1 MELLKQE
8 ISIHQQLDHPNIV
21 KCYQTIE
28 RKDHYYII
36 LEYCPQG
43 TLDSFIKKHERL
55 AESTTVAIMEQVIAA
70 YRYLLERK
78 VLHRDL
84 KPPNILKAGNNW
96 KICDFGFS
104 VMGKKN
110 MVGEINVGTP
120 AYMAPESLERTYY
133 SPKTDFFT
141 LGVICYEMLFGSAP
155 WQHKNEKVLLSLMQ
169 KQGICKDHLASLSN
183 KNLAEFILKCC

>member
-1 MELLKQE
+1 M
-8 ISIHQQLDHPNIV
+8 
-21 KCYQTIE
+21 
-28 RKDHYYII
+28 
-36 LEYCPQG
+36 
-43 TLDSFIKKHERL
+43 DSFIKKHERL
-55 AESTTVAIMEQVIAA
+55 AESTTVAIMEQVIAG
-70 YRYLLERK
+70 YRYLLEKK

-133 SPKTDFFT
+133 SPKTDFFS
-141 LGVICYEMLFGSAP
+141 LGVICY
-155 WQHKNEKVLLSLMQ
+155 
-169 KQGICKDHLASLSN
+169 
-183 KNLAEFILKCC
+183 